1 MNYLHTVV
9 QDVLRGEARHVGAL
23 ESSSGYMVNYLHGP
37 GRTEDCQSHLAAKYG
52 ITYMVQDVLRGEA
65 RHVGRDL
72 VDGEPD
78 VV

>member
-1 MNYLHTVV
+1 
-9 QDVLRGEARHVGAL
+9 
-23 ESSSGYMVNYLHGP
+23 MVNYLHGP